1 MNTPWKATLKLP
13 VRFFD
18 FLLGE
23 HSAFA
28 RGLRFS
34 SRMACGLEA
43 VMR

>member
-1 MNTPWKATLKLP
+1 VEGDTQIASS
-13 VRFFD
+13 FFD

-28 RGLRFS
+28 RGLQFS
-34 SRMACGLEA
+34 SRMACGLDA